1 MMPVKLE
8 KGQESMN
15 NGMYCATGY
24 INLANAVV
32 EQAAK
37 DYRDALIRLD
47 KNPND
52 LLAEHRKIEC
62 QNFFTKEID
71 LFTNLDG
78 EWLMREIERRL
89 HPPKRLHRKKG

>member
-1 MMPVKLE
+1 MLAKVE
-8 KGQESMN
+8 KEQGAMGEEMFC
-15 NGMYCATGY
+15 MAGY

-47 KNPND
+47 KYPKD

-62 QNFFTKEID
+62 QIFFRREIG
-71 LFTNLDG
+71 LYTNVDG

-89 HPPKRLHRKKG
+89 HPKKSTKRKRS